1 MGEAETMSQ
10 IRLWGILF
18 ACNIPVY
25 FGWGWVLFRT
35 WGDFWEA
42 VVFWIK
48 PELWSWAEGEYWD
61 DVYAE
66 AKLAIWFF
74 APIGLMRLELW
85 LLGM

>member
-10 IRLWGILF
+10 IRVWGILV

-61 DVYAE
+61 DVWAE
-66 AKLAIWFF
+66 AKLTIWFF